1 MPRFSIRNPYFII
14 VVCLV
19 LLVIGVTSLARM
31 PVDLFPAI
39 NLPEVVVAT
48 FYSGMPP
55 QDIETDITDPLERFF
70 TLASGIDHMESR
82 SLLGVSIIRVYFQPG
97 TNADADVTEL
107 SNLALADLKRLPPGT
122 LPPVVLKFD
131 ASSLPVALVTV
142 KGEGLNE
149 TQLHDYA
156 QFQIRNQIAVV
167 PGAEIP
173 PPFGGQ
179 YRQIMV
185 YVDPYK
191 LLSRQLSPMDVVGAV
206 NNSNLI
212 LPAGDVKIGLDDY
225 YVYSNSLVDTMKQL
239 GEVPVKTV
247 KDAWVSVNDI
257 GKAEDSHQIQYNVV
271 RVDSQRSCYI
281 PIMKQG
287 GNTNTI
293 DVVNGI
299 RALVGHLYDIP
310 KQMVAN
316 VVFDQSVYVKEAIK
330 TVLHEGLLGL
340 ILTSLMILIFLG
352 SLRATSAV
360 LLSIPLSALATF
372 VVLFMMGSTVNT
384 MILGGLAL
392 AFSRVIDNSV
402 ISLEN
407 IYRHLEMGAAPMVAA
422 EVGGA
427 EVNLAVLAA
436 TLVDVVDFFPVV
448 FLYGVAKFLFS
459 ALALAFCLSL
469 LASFVVAMTVIPLFC
484 SRFLKAVPHVEKH
497 SHADEEYEVEPTEP
511 ESRSR
516 WDRFNARFNQCFNK
530 VLDFYELWVRRA
542 LKRPGLTVAAL
553 GGIFLASLAIYP
565 LLGLAFFPQTDA
577 GQFTI
582 NLKVPTGTRIENT
595 EQYVAKVE
603 DLIRHEVDPKDL
615 KMVVSNIGVVPDF
628 SSLYTTNAGSY
639 TATLQVALN
648 EPHRL
653 SSFEYMDRVE
663 KRIAS
668 EHPDIRTFF
677 SSGSMVDAI
686 LNMGMPAPI
695 DIQVSGPALHQI
707 YGVAQELAGR
717 IQQVPGVGEIYIPQD
732 MNYPAL
738 QLDVDRIHAAELGL
752 TQKDVVDN
760 VITALNSNYM
770 IAPNY
775 WVDRKSGN
783 DYYLTVQYFEHG
795 PGAIHDMTDIG
806 QIPLRS
812 QPKNKT
818 ESALGSLN
826 CGPIG
831 LAGLPMRSDWSVP
844 KSEPILHPSPSRAMW
859 GCNQNSSGATIA
871 TSGGE
876 RPVTVLGNVVK
887 VNYTQT
893 PTEVDHYQ
901 IQRVIDLYV
910 TPSGEDLGRVT
921 HAIQEIVDK
930 GHLPANVRVNL
941 RGMVE
946 GMNASFKSFGLGFLL
961 SFVLLFLILT
971 AQFKSFID
979 PLLIMLAIPMG
990 FVGVLIILPLTHS
1003 TLNVMSLMGVLM
1015 LVGIADSNSILIVDF
1030 AHNLERQGMSPLDA
1044 VITACRVRLRPI
1056 LMTSLAT
1063 IIGMIPMAIKLGT
1076 GAEQYAPM
1084 ARAIIGGL
1092 ASSVLLTIFIVP
1104 AAYLLVYGRGKKES
1118 VEGVVVEPAR

>member
-1 MPRFSIRNPYFII
+1 MPGFSIRNPYFI
-14 VVCLV
+14 VVICLV
-19 LLVIGVTSLARM
+19 LLVIGATSLLRM
-31 PVDLFPAI
+31 PVDLFPPI

-55 QDIETDITDPLERFF
+55 EDVETDITDPLERFF
-70 TLASGIDHMESR
+70 TLAAGVDHMESR
-82 SLLGVSIIRVYFQPG
+82 SLLGVSIIKVYFQPG
-97 TNADADVTEL
+97 TSPDADVTEL

-173 PPFGGQ
+173 GVFGGT

-191 LLSRQLSPMDVVGAV
+191 LSSRQLSPMDVVSAV

-212 LPAGDVKIGLDDY
+212 LPAGDVKMGPYDY
-225 YVYSNSLVDTMKQL
+225 FVYSNSLVDDMEQL
-239 GEVPVKTV
+239 GKVPLKVNGHS
-247 KDAWVSVNDI
+247 WVTVNDV
-257 GKAEDSHQIQYNVV
+257 GKAEDSHGIQTNVV
-271 RVDSQRSCYI
+271 RIDGQKSVYI

-287 GNTNTI
+287 GDTNTI
-293 DVVNGI
+293 AVVEGVRQLI
-299 RALVGHLYDIP
+299 KHLYDIP
-310 KQMVAN
+310 QQMKTSI
-316 VVFDQSVYVKEAIK
+316 VFDQSVYVKEAID
-330 TVLHEGLLGL
+330 TVLHEGALGL

-352 SLRATSAV
+352 SFRATSAV
-360 LLSIPLSALATF
+360 LLSIPISALAAF
-372 VVLFMMGSTVNT
+372 VVLALLGGTINT
-384 MILGGLAL
+384 MILGGMAL

-422 EVGGA
+422 EVGGS
-427 EVNLAVLAA
+427 EVSLAVLAA

-484 SRFLKAVPHVEKH
+484 SRFLKAQPHGEVH
-497 SHADEEYEVEPTEP
+497 DNREYNNAVKAP
-511 ESRSR
+511 SRME
-516 WDRFNARFNQCFNK
+516 RFNARFNRMFNK
-530 VLDFYELWVRRA
+530 LLDYYEYWVRRA
-542 LKRPGLTVAAL
+542 VQRPGLTVL
-553 GGIFLASLAIYP
+553 VLSGVFLASLAIYP
-565 LLGLAFFPQTDA
+565 LLGLAFFPKTDA

-582 NLKVPTGTRIENT
+582 SLKVPTGTRIEVAD
-595 EQYVAKVE
+595 QYVAKVE
-603 DLIRHEVDPKDL
+603 DLIRDTVGGNDL
-615 KMVVSNIGVVPDF
+615 RRIVSNIGVVPDF
-628 SSLYTTNAGSY
+628 SALYTTNSGPY
-639 TATLQVALN
+639 TATVQVQLN
-648 EPHRL
+648 DSHHL
-653 SSFEYMDRVE
+653 SSFEYMDRVQE
-663 KRIAS
+663 KMAKQF
-668 EHPDIRTFF
+668 PDVRTFF

-686 LNMGMPAPI
+686 LNTGKAAPI
-695 DIQVSGPALHQI
+695 DVQVSSPNLEEIHGIGENLAAQI
-707 YGVAQELAGR
+707 RQ
-717 IQQVPGVGEIYIPQD
+717 IHGVGQVYVPQD

-738 QLDVDRIHAAELGL
+738 RLDVDRVHAGELGL
-752 TQKDVVDN
+752 SQKDVVDN

-783 DYYLTVQYFEHG
+783 DYYLTVQFFEKG
-795 PGAIHDMTDIG
+795 QAAIHNMADLG
-806 QIPLRS
+806 QIPLRDPS
-812 QPKNKT
+812 G
-818 ESALGSLN
+818 GSDMN
-826 CGPIG
+826 CGPSG
-831 LAGLPMRSDWSVP
+831 HLSLGTGQPAWACAG
-844 KSEPILHPSPSRAMW
+844 E
-859 GCNQNSSGATIA
+859 GGAT
-871 TSGGE
+871 
-876 RPVTVLGNVVK
+876 TVLNNVVSVK
-887 VNYTQT
+887 QVQT

-901 IQRVIDLYV
+901 IQRVVDIYV
-910 TPSGEDLGRVT
+910 TPAGEDLQRVT
-921 HAIQEIVDK
+921 SAIRDILAKTNVP
-930 GHLPANVRVNL
+930 GNVRVNL

-946 GMNASFKSFGLGFLL
+946 GMEASFKSFVFGFLI

-971 AQFKSFID
+971 AQFKSFVD

-990 FVGVLIILPLTHS
+990 FVGVLIILPLTGS

-1030 AHNLERQGMSPLDA
+1030 AHNLEKQGLSAKDA

-1063 IIGMIPMAIKLGT
+1063 IIGMIPMALKLGT

-1084 ARAIIGGL
+1084 AKAIIGGL
-1092 ASSVLLTIFIVP
+1092 TSSVVLTIFIVP
-1104 AAYLLVYGRGKKES
+1104 AAYLLVYGKKGQENPPAA
-1118 VEGVVVEPAR
+1118 VEEAQA

>member
-1 MPRFSIRNPYFII
+1 MPGFSIRNPYFII
-14 VVCLV
+14 VICLV
-19 LLVIGVTSLARM
+19 LLVIGVTSMARM
-31 PVDLFPAI
+31 PVDLFPPI

-55 QDIETDITDPLERFF
+55 EDVETDITDPLERFF
-70 TLASGIDHMESR
+70 TLAAGVDHMESR
-82 SLLGVSIIRVYFQPG
+82 SLLGVSIIKVYFQPG
-97 TNADADVTEL
+97 TSADADVTQL

-173 PPFGGQ
+173 GVFGGT

-191 LLSRQLSPMDVVGAV
+191 LSSRQLSPMDVVSAV
-206 NNSNLI
+206 NDSNLI
-212 LPAGDVKIGLDDY
+212 LPAGDVKMGPYDY
-225 YVYSNSLVDTMKQL
+225 FVYSNSLVDDMEQL
-239 GEVPVKTV
+239 GQLPLKVNGHS
-247 KDAWVSVNDI
+247 WVTVNDV
-257 GKAEDSHQIQYNVV
+257 GKAEDSHGIQTNVV
-271 RVDSQRSCYI
+271 RIDGQHSAYI

-287 GNTNTI
+287 GDTNTI
-293 DVVNGI
+293 AVVDGVRQLI
-299 RALVGHLYDIP
+299 KHLYDIP
-310 KQMVAN
+310 KQMVTSI
-316 VVFDQSVYVKEAIK
+316 VFDQSVYVKEAID
-330 TVLHEGLLGL
+330 TVLHEGFLGL
-340 ILTSLMILIFLG
+340 ILTSVMILIFLG
-352 SLRATSAV
+352 SFRATSAV
-360 LLSIPLSALATF
+360 LLSIPLSALAAF
-372 VVLFMMGSTVNT
+372 VVLALMGGTINT
-384 MILGGLAL
+384 MILGGMAL

-422 EVGGA
+422 EVGGS
-427 EVNLAVLAA
+427 EVSLAVLAA

-484 SRFLKAVPHVEKH
+484 SRFLKAMPHGEVHDDHQYHEPARISRIEK
-497 SHADEEYEVEPTEP
+497 
-511 ESRSR
+511 
-516 WDRFNARFNQCFNK
+516 FNARFNTMFNK
-530 VLDFYELWVRRA
+530 VLDYYEYWVRRA
-542 LKRPGLTVAAL
+542 LERPGRTVL
-553 GGIFLASLAIYP
+553 ILSGVFVASLLIYP
-565 LLGLAFFPQTDA
+565 FLGLAFFPKTDA

-582 NLKVPTGTRIENT
+582 NLKVPTGTRVEVT
-595 EQYVAKVE
+595 DQYVAKVE
-603 DLIRHEVDPKDL
+603 DLIRNTIDGKDL
-615 KMVVSNIGVVPDF
+615 KRIVSNIGVVPDF
-628 SSLYTTNAGSY
+628 SALYTTNSGPY
-639 TATLQVALN
+639 TATVQVQLN
-648 EPHRL
+648 EPHRQ
-653 SSFEYMDRVE
+653 SSFEYMDKVQA
-663 KRIAS
+663 RIAS
-668 EHPDIRTFF
+668 QFPDIRTFF

-686 LNMGMPAPI
+686 LNTGKAAPI
-695 DIQVSGPALHQI
+695 DVQVSSPDLHEI
-707 YGVAQELAGR
+707 YGISQNLAAQIR
-717 IQQVPGVGEIYIPQD
+717 QIHGVGEVYVPQD

-738 QLDVDRIHAAELGL
+738 RLDVDRVHAGELGL
-752 TQKDVVDN
+752 SQKDVVDN

-783 DYYLTVQYFEHG
+783 DYYLTVQFFEKG
-795 PGAIHDMTDIG
+795 QGAIHNMADLG
-806 QIPLRS
+806 QIPLRDPGGQS
-812 QPKNKT
+812 
-818 ESALGSLN
+818 SMN
-826 CGPIG
+826 CGPSSPQLG
-831 LAGLPMRSDWSVP
+831 SAQPSWSCAG
-844 KSEPILHPSPSRAMW
+844 A
-859 GCNQNSSGATIA
+859 G
-871 TSGGE
+871 
-876 RPVTVLGNVVK
+876 RPTTVLNNVVN
-887 VNYTQT
+887 VQQVQT

-901 IQRVIDLYV
+901 IQRVVDIYV
-910 TPSGEDLGRVT
+910 TPAKEDLGHVT
-921 HAIQEIVDK
+921 SAIRDILAKTNVP
-930 GHLPANVRVNL
+930 GNVRVNL

-946 GMNASFKSFGLGFLL
+946 GMEASFKSFAFGFLI

-979 PLLIMLAIPMG
+979 PFLIMLAIPMG
-990 FVGVLIILPLTHS
+990 FVGVLIILPLTGS

-1030 AHNLERQGMSPLDA
+1030 AHNLEKQGLSPEDA

-1063 IIGMIPMAIKLGT
+1063 IIGMIPMALKLGT

-1084 ARAIIGGL
+1084 AKAIIGGL
-1092 ASSVLLTIFIVP
+1092 TSSVVLTIFIVP
-1104 AAYLLVYGRGKKES
+1104 AAYLLVYGKRGEKNPPNP
-1118 VEGVVVEPAR
+1118 PAEAREA

>member
-1 MPRFSIRNPYFII
+1 MPGFSIRNPYFI
-14 VVCLV
+14 VVICLV
-19 LLVIGVTSLARM
+19 LLVIGATSLLRM
-31 PVDLFPAI
+31 PVDLFPPI

-55 QDIETDITDPLERFF
+55 EDVETDITDPLERFF
-70 TLASGIDHMESR
+70 TLAAGVDHMESR
-82 SLLGVSIIRVYFQPG
+82 SLLGVSIIKVYFQPG
-97 TNADADVTEL
+97 TSPDADVTEL

-173 PPFGGQ
+173 GVFGGT

-191 LLSRQLSPMDVVGAV
+191 LSSRQLSPMDVVSAV

-212 LPAGDVKIGLDDY
+212 LPAGDVKMGPYDY
-225 YVYSNSLVDTMKQL
+225 FVYSNSLVDDMEQL
-239 GEVPVKTV
+239 GKVPLKVNGHS
-247 KDAWVSVNDI
+247 WVTVNDV
-257 GKAEDSHQIQYNVV
+257 GKAEDSHGIQTNVV
-271 RVDSQRSCYI
+271 RIDGQKSVYI

-287 GNTNTI
+287 GDTNTI
-293 DVVNGI
+293 AVVEGVRQLI
-299 RALVGHLYDIP
+299 KHLYDIP
-310 KQMVAN
+310 QQMKTSI
-316 VVFDQSVYVKEAIK
+316 VFDQSVYVKEAID
-330 TVLHEGLLGL
+330 TVLHEGALGL

-352 SLRATSAV
+352 SFRATSAV
-360 LLSIPLSALATF
+360 LLSIPISALAAF
-372 VVLFMMGSTVNT
+372 VVLALLGGTINT
-384 MILGGLAL
+384 MILGGMAL

-422 EVGGA
+422 EVGGS
-427 EVNLAVLAA
+427 EVSLAVLAA

-484 SRFLKAVPHVEKH
+484 SRFLKAQPHGEVH
-497 SHADEEYEVEPTEP
+497 DNREYNNAVKAP
-511 ESRSR
+511 SRME
-516 WDRFNARFNQCFNK
+516 RFNARFNRMFNK
-530 VLDFYELWVRRA
+530 VLDYYEYWVRRA
-542 LKRPGLTVAAL
+542 VQRPGLTVL
-553 GGIFLASLAIYP
+553 VLSGVFLASLAIYP
-565 LLGLAFFPQTDA
+565 LLGLAFFPKTDA

-582 NLKVPTGTRIENT
+582 NLKVPTGTRIEVAD
-595 EQYVAKVE
+595 QYVAKVE
-603 DLIRHEVDPKDL
+603 DLIRDTVGGNDL
-615 KMVVSNIGVVPDF
+615 RRIVSNIGVVPDF
-628 SSLYTTNAGSY
+628 SALYTTNSGPY
-639 TATLQVALN
+639 TATVQVQLN
-648 EPHRL
+648 DSHHL
-653 SSFEYMDRVE
+653 SSFEYMDRVQE
-663 KRIAS
+663 KMAKQF
-668 EHPDIRTFF
+668 PDVRTFF

-686 LNMGMPAPI
+686 LNTGKAAPI
-695 DIQVSGPALHQI
+695 DVQVSSPNLEEIHGIGENLAAQI
-707 YGVAQELAGR
+707 RQ
-717 IQQVPGVGEIYIPQD
+717 IHGVGQVYVPQD

-738 QLDVDRIHAAELGL
+738 RLDVDRVHAGELGL
-752 TQKDVVDN
+752 SQKDVVDN

-783 DYYLTVQYFEHG
+783 DYYLTVQFFEKG
-795 PGAIHDMTDIG
+795 QAAIHNMADLG
-806 QIPLRS
+806 QIPLRDPS
-812 QPKNKT
+812 G
-818 ESALGSLN
+818 GSDMN
-826 CGPIG
+826 CGPSG
-831 LAGLPMRSDWSVP
+831 HLSLGTGQPAWACAG
-844 KSEPILHPSPSRAMW
+844 E
-859 GCNQNSSGATIA
+859 GGAT
-871 TSGGE
+871 
-876 RPVTVLGNVVK
+876 TVLNNVVSVK
-887 VNYTQT
+887 QVQT

-901 IQRVIDLYV
+901 IQRVVDIYV
-910 TPSGEDLGRVT
+910 TPAGEDLQRVT
-921 HAIQEIVDK
+921 SAIRDILAKTNVP
-930 GHLPANVRVNL
+930 GNVRVNL

-946 GMNASFKSFGLGFLL
+946 GMEASFKSFAFGFLI

-971 AQFKSFID
+971 AQFKSFVD

-990 FVGVLIILPLTHS
+990 FVGVLIILPLTGS

-1030 AHNLERQGMSPLDA
+1030 AHNLEKQGLSPKDA

-1063 IIGMIPMAIKLGT
+1063 IIGMIPMALKLGT

-1084 ARAIIGGL
+1084 AKAIIGGL
-1092 ASSVLLTIFIVP
+1092 TSSVVLTIFIVP
-1104 AAYLLVYGRGKKES
+1104 AAYLLVYGKKGQENPPAA
-1118 VEGVVVEPAR
+1118 VEEAQA

>member
-1 MPRFSIRNPYFII
+1 MPGFSIRNPYFII
-14 VVCLV
+14 VICLT
-19 LLVIGVTSLARM
+19 LLVIGVTSISRM
-31 PVDLFPAI
+31 PVDLFPPI
-39 NLPEVVVAT
+39 NLPEAVVAT

-55 QDIETDITDPLERFF
+55 TDIEFDITDPLERFF
-70 TLASGIDHMESR
+70 TLAAGVDHMESR
-82 SLLGVSIIRVYFQPG
+82 SLLGVSIIKVYFQPG
-97 TNADADVTEL
+97 TNPDTDVSEL

-173 PPFGGQ
+173 IPFGGK

-191 LLSRQLSPMDVVGAV
+191 LSSRQLSLMDVVHAV
-206 NNSNLI
+206 NQSNLI
-212 LPAGDVKIGLDDY
+212 LPAGDVKMGPYDY
-225 YVYSNSLVDTMKQL
+225 FVYSNSLVDNMDQL
-239 GEVPVKTV
+239 GKVPLKV
-247 KDAWVSVNDI
+247 DGHSWVTVNDV
-257 GKAEDSHQIQYNVV
+257 GKAEDANQIQYNEV
-271 RVDSQRSCYI
+271 RIDGQKSAYI

-287 GNTNTI
+287 GDTNTI
-293 DVVNGI
+293 AVVNGVRQLI
-299 RALVGHLYDIP
+299 KHLYDIP
-310 KQMVAN
+310 KQMVTSI
-316 VVFDQSVYVKEAIK
+316 VFDQSVYVKEAID
-330 TVLHEGLLGL
+330 TVLHEGTLGL

-352 SLRATSAV
+352 SFRATSAV
-360 LLSIPLSALATF
+360 LLSIPLSALAAF
-372 VVLFMMGSTVNT
+372 VVLALMGGTINT
-384 MILGGLAL
+384 MILGGMAL

-407 IYRHLEMGAAPMVAA
+407 IYRHLEMGAAPAVAA

-448 FLYGVAKFLFS
+448 FLYGVAKYLFS

-484 SRFLKAVPHVEKH
+484 SRFLKAVPHAAEH
-497 SHADEEYEVEPTEP
+497 QHEEYEIEPTKP
-511 ESRSR
+511 EGKS
-516 WDRFNARFNQCFNK
+516 WMDRFNARFNRMFNQI
-530 VLDFYELWVRRA
+530 LDYYEKWVRRA
-542 LKRPGLTVAAL
+542 VQRPGLTVL
-553 GGIFLASLAIYP
+553 ILSGVFVASLLIYP
-565 LLGLAFFPQTDA
+565 LMGLAFFPKTDA

-582 NLKVPTGTRIENT
+582 NLKVPTGTRLEVT
-595 EQYVAKVE
+595 DKYVAKVE
-603 DLIRHEVDPKDL
+603 DLIRSTMEGKDL
-615 KMVVSNIGVVPDF
+615 KRIVSNIGVVPDF
-628 SSLYTTNAGSY
+628 SSLYTTNSGPY
-639 TATLQVALN
+639 TATVQVQLN

-653 SSFEYMDRVE
+653 SSFEYMDLVQ
-663 KRIAS
+663 KKLATQY
-668 EHPDIRTFF
+668 PDIRAFF

-686 LNMGMPAPI
+686 LNTGMPAPI
-695 DIQVSGPALHQI
+695 DVQVSSPDLNQI
-707 YGVAQELAGR
+707 YGIAQNLATR
-717 IQQVPGVGEIYIPQD
+717 IREVHGVGQIYIPQD

-738 QLDVDRIHAAELGL
+738 RLDVDRVHAGELGL

-775 WVDRKSGN
+775 WVDRKTGN

-795 PGAIHDMTDIG
+795 HGSIHDNADLG
-806 QIPLRS
+806 QIPLRDPS
-812 QPKNKT
+812 NGT
-818 ESALGSLN
+818 GMN
-826 CGPIG
+826 CGLMGTPRPG
-831 LAGLPMRSDWSVP
+831 TPQPSWDCSV
-844 KSEPILHPSPSRAMW
+844 E
-859 GCNQNSSGATIA
+859 G
-871 TSGGE
+871 
-876 RPVTVLGNVVK
+876 RPTTVLNNVVH
-887 VNYTQT
+887 VEQVQT

-901 IQRVIDLYV
+901 IQRVADIYV
-910 TPSGEDLGRVT
+910 TPSGEDLQRVT
-921 HAIQEIVDK
+921 SSIRNIVATEK
-930 GHLPANVRVNL
+930 IPSNVRINL
-941 RGMVE
+941 RGMVN
-946 GMNASFKSFGLGFLL
+946 GMQESFKSFAFGFLI
-961 SFVLLFLILT
+961 SFLLLFLILT

-979 PLLIMLAIPMG
+979 PFLIMLAIPMG
-990 FVGVLIILPLTHS
+990 FVGVLIILPLTGA

-1030 AHNLERQGMSPLDA
+1030 AHNLEKQGLSPADA

-1063 IIGMIPMAIKLGT
+1063 IIGMIPMALKLGT

-1084 ARAIIGGL
+1084 AKAIIGGL
-1092 ASSVLLTIFIVP
+1092 TSSVLLTIFIVP
-1104 AAYLLVYGRGKKES
+1104 AAYLLVYGKKGNQQTATVQPET
-1118 VEGVVVEPAR
+1118 A

>member
-1 MPRFSIRNPYFII
+1 MPGFSIRNPYFII
-14 VVCLV
+14 VICLT

-31 PVDLFPAI
+31 PVDLFPPI

-48 FYSGMPP
+48 FFTGMPP
-55 QDIETDITDPLERFF
+55 EDIETDITDPLERFF
-70 TLASGIDHMESR
+70 TLASGVDHMESR
-82 SLLGVSIIRVYFQPG
+82 SMLGVSIIRVYFQPG
-97 TNADADVTEL
+97 TSADADVSQL

-173 PPFGGQ
+173 GVFGGI

-191 LLSRQLSPMDVVGAV
+191 LQSRQLSVMDVVSAV
-206 NNSNLI
+206 NDSNLI
-212 LPAGDVKIGLDDY
+212 LPAGDVKMGPYDY
-225 YVYSNSLVDTMKQL
+225 FVYSNSLVDNMKQL
-239 GEVPVKTV
+239 GEVPLKVKGHS
-247 KDAWVSVNDI
+247 WVTVNDV
-257 GKAEDSHQIQYNVV
+257 GKAEDAHGIQTNIV
-271 RVDSQRSCYI
+271 RIDGQRSAYI

-287 GNTNTI
+287 GDTNTI
-293 DVVNGI
+293 AVVDGVRELI
-299 RALVGHLYDIP
+299 KHLYDIP
-310 KQMVAN
+310 QQMRTS
-316 VVFDQSVYVKEAIK
+316 VVFDQSVFVKEAIH
-330 TVLHEGLLGL
+330 TVLHEGALGL

-352 SLRATSAV
+352 SFRATTAV
-360 LLSIPLSALATF
+360 LLSIPLSALAAF
-372 VVLFMMGSTVNT
+372 VVLALMGGTINT
-384 MILGGLAL
+384 MILGGMAL

-436 TLVDVVDFFPVV
+436 TLVDVVDFFPVI

-484 SRFLKAVPHVEKH
+484 SRFLKAVHHLPEPGKKE
-497 SHADEEYEVEPTEP
+497 DEYDVEPTKE
-511 ESRSR
+511 RSGS
-516 WDRFNARFNQCFNK
+516 WMDRFNARFNRMFNK
-530 VLDFYELWVRRA
+530 VLDFYEHWVRRA
-542 LKRPGLTVAAL
+542 LVRPGLTVL
-553 GGIFLASLAIYP
+553 ILSGVFLASLAIYP
-565 LLGLAFFPQTDA
+565 LLGLAFFPKTDA

-582 NLKVPTGTRIENT
+582 NLKVPTGTRIELAN
-595 EQYVAKVE
+595 QYVAKVE
-603 DLIRHEVDPKDL
+603 DLIRHEVEPKDF
-615 KMVVSNIGVVPDF
+615 KRIVSNIGVVPDF
-628 SSLYTTNAGSY
+628 SALYTTNSGPY
-639 TATLQVALN
+639 TATVQVALN

-653 SSFEYMDRVE
+653 SSFEYMDRVQ
-663 KRIAS
+663 KAMAS
-668 EHPDIRTFF
+668 QFPDVRTFF

-686 LNMGMPAPI
+686 LNSGAPAPI
-695 DIQVSGPALHQI
+695 DVQVSSPDLDQI
-707 YGVAQELAGR
+707 YGIAQHLATRIRELH
-717 IQQVPGVGEIYIPQD
+717 GVGQVFIPQD

-738 QLDVDRIHAAELGL
+738 RLDVDRVHAGELGL

-775 WVDRKSGN
+775 WVDRRSGN

-795 PGAIHDMTDIG
+795 DAAIHNMADLG
-806 QIPLRS
+806 QIPLRD
-812 QPKNKT
+812 P
-818 ESALGSLN
+818 GSGAGMT
-826 CGPIG
+826 CGPSG
-831 LAGLPMRSDWSVP
+831 PP
-844 KSEPILHPSPSRAMW
+844 QPST
-859 GCNQNSSGATIA
+859 GHSSWACLGP
-871 TSGGE
+871 G
-876 RPVTVLGNVVK
+876 RPTTVLKNVVD
-887 VNYTQT
+887 VRQVLT

-901 IQRVIDLYV
+901 IQRAVDIFV
-910 TPSGEDLGRVT
+910 TPKGEDLGRVT
-921 HAIQEIVDK
+921 NAIRDILAKEKSI
-930 GHLPANVRVNL
+930 PSNVRVNL
-941 RGMVE
+941 RGMVQ
-946 GMNASFKSFGLGFLL
+946 GMDASFKSFAFGFLI
-961 SFVLLFLILT
+961 SFLLLFLILT

-979 PLLIMLAIPMG
+979 PFLIMLAIPMG
-990 FVGVLIILPLTHS
+990 FVGVLIILPLTHA

-1030 AHNLERQGMSPLDA
+1030 AHNLELQGLKPADA

-1063 IIGMIPMAIKLGT
+1063 IIGMIPMALKLGT

-1084 ARAIIGGL
+1084 AKAIIGGL
-1092 ASSVLLTIFIVP
+1092 TSSVLLTIFIVP
-1104 AAYLLVYGRGKKES
+1104 AAYLLVYGKRNQQTPATS
-1118 VEGVVVEPAR
+1118 QTEPAE

>member
-1 MPRFSIRNPYFII
+1 MPGFSIRNPYFII
-14 VVCLV
+14 VICLA
-19 LLVIGVTSLARM
+19 LLVIGVTSLSRM
-31 PVDLFPAI
+31 PVDLFPPI

-55 QDIETDITDPLERFF
+55 EDIETDITDPLERFF
-70 TLASGIDHMESR
+70 TLASGVDHMESR
-82 SLLGVSIIRVYFQPG
+82 SLLGVSIIRVYFQPS
-97 TNADADVTEL
+97 TNPDADVSQL

-142 KGEGLNE
+142 EGEGLNQ

-173 PPFGGQ
+173 GVFGGI

-191 LLSRQLSPMDVVGAV
+191 LASRQLSVMDVVSAV
-206 NNSNLI
+206 NNANLI
-212 LPAGDVKIGLDDY
+212 LPAGDVKMGPYDY
-225 YVYSNSLVDTMKQL
+225 FVYSNSLVDNMKQL
-239 GEVPVKTV
+239 GEVPLKVKGKSWVTV
-247 KDAWVSVNDI
+247 DDI
-257 GKAEDSHQIQYNVV
+257 GKAEDSHQIQYNIV
-271 RVDSQRSCYI
+271 RIDGQKSAYI

-287 GNTNTI
+287 GDSNTI
-293 DVVNGI
+293 AVVNGVRQLI
-299 RALVGHLYDIP
+299 THLYDIP
-310 KQMVAN
+310 KQMKTSI
-316 VVFDQSVYVKEAIK
+316 VFDQSVFVKEAIH
-330 TVLHEGLLGL
+330 TVLHEGALGL

-352 SLRATSAV
+352 SFRATSAV
-360 LLSIPLSALATF
+360 LLSIPISALAAF
-372 VVLFMMGSTVNT
+372 VVLAMLGGTVNT
-384 MILGGLAL
+384 MILGGMAL

-407 IYRHLEMGAAPMVAA
+407 IYRHLEMGTAPMIAA
-422 EVGGA
+422 EIGGS
-427 EVNLAVLAA
+427 EVSLAVLAA

-484 SRFLKAVPHVEKH
+484 SRFLKAVPHIPE
-497 SHADEEYEVEPTEP
+497 STNRGGGYDVEPNKAADQ
-511 ESRSR
+511 S
-516 WDRFNARFNQCFNK
+516 WLDRFNTHFNRHFNK
-530 VLDFYELWVRRA
+530 LLDFYERSVRRA
-542 LKRPGLTVAAL
+542 LQRPGLTVAL
-553 GGIFLASLAIYP
+553 LSGLFILSLAIYP
-565 LLGLAFFPQTDA
+565 LLGLAFFPKTDA

-582 NLKVPTGTRIENT
+582 SLKVPTGTRIEVTN
-595 EQYVAKVE
+595 EYIAKVE
-603 DLIRHEVDPKDL
+603 DLIRREVDPKDL
-615 KMVVSNIGVVPDF
+615 KRIVSNIGVVPDF
-628 SSLYTTNAGSY
+628 SALYTTNSGPY
-639 TATLQVALN
+639 TATVQVALN
-648 EPHRL
+648 QPHTL
-653 SSFEYMDRVE
+653 SSFAYMDLVQ
-663 KRIAS
+663 KAMAS
-668 EHPDIRTFF
+668 QFPDIRTFL

-695 DIQVSGPALHQI
+695 DVQVSSPDLQEI
-707 YGVAQELAGR
+707 YGIAQHLSNRFRE
-717 IQQVPGVGEIYIPQD
+717 IHGVGQIYIPQD

-738 QLDVDRIHAAELGL
+738 RLDVNRVHAGELGL

-795 PGAIHDMTDIG
+795 DAAIHNMTDLG
-806 QIPLRS
+806 QIPLRDA
-812 QPKNKT
+812 N
-818 ESALGSLN
+818 GDSLS
-826 CGPIG
+826 CGPSG
-831 LAGLPMRSDWSVP
+831 TP
-844 KSEPILHPSPSRAMW
+844 PSPGGQPAWACNGSRPTTAL
-859 GCNQNSSGATIA
+859 S
-871 TSGGE
+871 
-876 RPVTVLGNVVK
+876 NVVN
-887 VNYTQT
+887 VHEVMT

-901 IQRVIDLYV
+901 IQRAIDIYV

-921 HAIQEIVDK
+921 SAVRDILSKEKIP
-930 GHLPANVRVNL
+930 GNVRVNL
-941 RGMVE
+941 RGMVQ
-946 GMNASFKSFGLGFLL
+946 GMEASFKSFGLGFLI

-979 PLLIMLAIPMG
+979 PFLIMLAIPMG
-990 FVGVLIILPLTHS
+990 FVGVLLILPLTHS

-1030 AHNLERQGMSPLDA
+1030 AHNLERQGLSPADA

-1063 IIGMIPMAIKLGT
+1063 IIGMIPMALKLGT
-1076 GAEQYAPM
+1076 GAEQYTPM

-1092 ASSVLLTIFIVP
+1092 TSSVLLTIFIVP
-1104 AAYLLVYGRGKKES
+1104 AAYLLVYGKRGPGNSGAKN
-1118 VEGVVVEPAR
+1118 GANPTPEPAV

>member
-1 MPRFSIRNPYFII
+1 MPGFSIRNPYFII
-14 VVCLV
+14 VICLT

-31 PVDLFPAI
+31 PVDLFPPI

-55 QDIETDITDPLERFF
+55 EDIETDITDPLERFF
-70 TLASGIDHMESR
+70 TLASGVDHMESR
-82 SLLGVSIIRVYFQPG
+82 SMLGVSIIRVYFQPG
-97 TNADADVTEL
+97 TNADADVSQL

-142 KGEGLNE
+142 KGDGLNE

-173 PPFGGQ
+173 GVFGGI

-191 LLSRQLSPMDVVGAV
+191 LASRQLSVMDVVSAV
-206 NNSNLI
+206 NDSNLI
-212 LPAGDVKIGLDDY
+212 LPAGDVKMGPYDY
-225 YVYSNSLVDTMKQL
+225 FVYSNSLVDNMDEL
-239 GEVPVKTV
+239 GKVPLKVKGNS
-247 KDAWVSVNDI
+247 WVTVNDI
-257 GKAEDSHQIQYNVV
+257 GKAEDAHGIQTNIV
-271 RVDSQRSCYI
+271 RIDGQKSAYI

-287 GNTNTI
+287 GDTNTI
-293 DVVNGI
+293 AVVDGVRQLI
-299 RALVGHLYDIP
+299 KHLYDIP
-310 KQMVAN
+310 QQMKTSI
-316 VVFDQSVYVKEAIK
+316 VFDQSVYVKEAIR
-330 TVLHEGLLGL
+330 TVLHEGALGL

-352 SLRATSAV
+352 SFRATSAV
-360 LLSIPLSALATF
+360 LLSIPISALAAF
-372 VVLFMMGSTVNT
+372 VVLAMMGGTVNT
-384 MILGGLAL
+384 MILGGMAL

-407 IYRHLEMGAAPMVAA
+407 IYRHLEMGAAPMIAA
-422 EVGGA
+422 EAGGS
-427 EVNLAVLAA
+427 EVSLAVLAA

-484 SRFLKAVPHVEKH
+484 SRFLKALPHTPEPKKEDGYEIAH
-497 SHADEEYEVEPTEP
+497 SSTAGH
-511 ESRSR
+511 S
-516 WDRFNARFNQCFNK
+516 WMDRFNARFNRMFNN
-530 VLDFYELWVRRA
+530 VLDFYEHWVRRA
-542 LKRPGLTVAAL
+542 LERPGLTVVVL
-553 GGIFLASLAIYP
+553 SGLFFVSLAIYP

-582 NLKVPTGTRIENT
+582 NLKVPTGTRIEMT
-595 EQYVAKVE
+595 DQYMAKVE
-603 DLIRHEVDPKDL
+603 DLIRNQVEAKDL
-615 KMVVSNIGVVPDF
+615 KRIVTNIGVVPDF
-628 SSLYTTNAGSY
+628 SALYTTNSGPY

-648 EPHRL
+648 EPHDL
-653 SSFEYMDRVE
+653 SSFEYMDRVQ
-663 KRIAS
+663 KAMAKQF
-668 EHPDIRTFF
+668 PDIRTFF

-686 LNMGMPAPI
+686 LNTGMPAPI
-695 DIQVSGPALHQI
+695 DVQVSSPDLDQI
-707 YGVAQELAGR
+707 YGIAQNLASR
-717 IQQVPGVGEIYIPQD
+717 FRAVHGVGQIYIPQD

-738 QLDVDRIHAAELGL
+738 RLDVDRVHAGELGL

-760 VITALNSNYM
+760 LITALNSNYM

-775 WVDRKSGN
+775 WVDHKSGN

-795 PGAIHDMTDIG
+795 DAAIHNMMDLG
-806 QIPLRS
+806 QIPLRDPGNG
-812 QPKNKT
+812 QGM
-818 ESALGSLN
+818 A
-826 CGPIG
+826 CGP
-831 LAGLPMRSDWSVP
+831 
-844 KSEPILHPSPSRAMW
+844 
-859 GCNQNSSGATIA
+859 SGPPQPGTGHASWA
-871 TSGGE
+871 CLGQG
-876 RPVTVLGNVVK
+876 RPTTVLNNVVR
-887 VNYTQT
+887 VNQVLT

-901 IQRVIDLYV
+901 IQRAVDIYV
-910 TPSGEDLGRVT
+910 TPASEDLGRVT
-921 HAIQEIVDK
+921 DAVRNILAKEKIP
-930 GHLPANVRVNL
+930 GNVRVNL
-941 RGMVE
+941 RGMVQ
-946 GMNASFKSFGLGFLL
+946 GMEASFKSFGLGFLI
-961 SFVLLFLILT
+961 SFILLFLILT
-971 AQFKSFID
+971 AQFKSFVD

-990 FVGVLIILPLTHS
+990 FIGVLIILPLTHS

-1030 AHNLERQGMSPLDA
+1030 AHNLEGQGMSPADA

-1063 IIGMIPMAIKLGT
+1063 IFGMIPMALKLGE
-1076 GAEQYAPM
+1076 GAEQYTPM

-1092 ASSVLLTIFIVP
+1092 TSSVLLTIFIVP
-1104 AAYLLVYGRGKKES
+1104 AAYLLVYGKRGAKNEAH
-1118 VEGVVVEPAR
+1118 ETRETAQ